1 MGTENIKKY
10 RPDLE
15 FIGAPH
21 EMFEF
26 KKKTSWFEH
35 DFVKRVIT
43 AIDNARVELGFS
55 VRSLENG
62 DGYSVN
68 DLSGGSKYLI
78 LMYERRNEPVIIR
91 ATGGDNCSDFIEEI
105 AAACEKDGRDLIIA
119 SNYFYWWNFK
129 FTKNVYFYNWDMT
142 CSSRADLQKAFDKW
156 YEYERPVRRELTE
169 EEQEEEDAMLEE
181 FMQDLMQKVG
191 K

>member
-1 MGTENIKKY
+1 MLKIIMGRENIEKY

-35 DFVKRVIT
+35 DFLKRVIT
-43 AIDNARVELGFS
+43 TIDNARVELGFS

-68 DLSGGSKYLI
+68 DLSSGCKCLI

-105 AAACEKDGRDLIIA
+105 SAACEKDGHDLVIS

-142 CSSRADLQKAFDKW
+142 CSS
-156 YEYERPVRRELTE
+156 
-169 EEQEEEDAMLEE
+169 
-181 FMQDLMQKVG
+181 
-191 K
+191 